1 MGVTGGPV
9 GKGVNVMEKRHAHT
23 HNLDSYLNFE
33 GRKGVYAPLISFME
47 AASIEGARILEVGC
61 AAGAFLRYLK
71 QNVLNIERV
80 VGVDPDTEA
89 LSHARTESVV
99 CGSALDLPFPD
110 ASFDNV
116 IMVSVLHHLVG
127 RKISECRRN
136 WERAVSE
143 AERVCRPGGYVM
155 LREGI
160 AVRIRLFQ
168 QMIFLITS
176 GLARLGIGI
185 NRLHIERGE
194 VLAFLTPSDMSH
206 LSNTVVGRGSSLVQ
220 YTKEFRSGNEFAGI
234 LRLLWQWQ
242 TCRITAILQRR

>member
-1 MGVTGGPV
+1 MD
-9 GKGVNVMEKRHAHT
+9 KRHAHT
-23 HNLDSYLNFE
+23 HHLDWYLDFE
-33 GRKGVYAPLISFME
+33 ARKGLYAPLLSFME
-47 AASIEGARILEVGC
+47 AAPIEGARVLEVGC
-61 AAGAFLRYLK
+61 AAGAFLHYLK
-71 QNVLNIERV
+71 QNMPNIRGV

-99 CGSALDLPFPD
+99 CGSALDLPFSD

-155 LREGI
+155 LIEGV
-160 AVRIRLFQ
+160 AVRTRPFQ

-176 GLARLGIGI
+176 SLARLGIGI
-185 NRLHIERGE
+185 QRLHIERDE
-194 VLAFLTPSDMSH
+194 VLAFLTPSDMLH
-206 LSNTVVGRGSSLVQ
+206 LSNAVVGKVSSLVQ
-220 YTKEFRSGNEFAGI
+220 YTEEFRSGDEFSGV
-234 LRLLWQWQ
+234 LRMLWQWQ